1 MSMKHPLLG
10 IISLLLV
17 FTLACVGEDTD
28 KGESGDTGGEEQGA
42 DWFISDLALQPDS
55 LNYAA
60 VTGVVTLEGDLTG
73 IGTTAE
79 VRYYQDDYTTLIV
92 ATSETIGSDLEE
104 IGTTQAFELTHYT
117 VYVLPAIGGYDYVC
131 ASFRA
136 DDSNYED
143 WIEVGCLEGV
153 E

>member
-1 MSMKHPLLG
+1 MSMKHPLLS

-17 FTLACVGEDTD
+17 FALACAGDD
-28 KGESGDTGGEEQGA
+28 AGKGESGDTGEEEQEA
-42 DWFISDLALQPDS
+42 DWLVADLALVPDG

-60 VTGVVTLEGDLTG
+60 VTGVVTLQGDLAG
-73 IGTTAE
+73 AGTMAE
-79 VRYYQDDYTTLIV
+79 VRYYQDDYTTLITD
-92 ATSETIGSDLEE
+92 TSKMIGSDLDE

-117 VYVLPAIGGYDYVC
+117 VYVLPAIGGYAYVC

-143 WIEVGCLEGV
+143 WTEVGCLEGS